1 MVMLLPLIFDI
12 RQRGL
17 LTNRKRISLRRRM
30 RSRRGRG
37 RVTRAIRALHLSLLC
52 ALLAG
57 LLAPAPAWAD
67 DGATDP
73 GEQTSA
79 LIPAR
84 RAWVVEQWKAGGP
97 GVRAAAEV
105 ALTGDQDDVMHFF
118 AVVNGETFQDDR
130 VAAAQKANVGGRSL
144 QAAARTALDGTPE
157 DLAAFLEDGWQGP
170 LAEDQRVR
178 VAQIINEGGPGVRE
192 AGRAALNGSA
202 EDVRKFLEEGRYTK
216 RDEDQ
221 RVELAQILNSGGP
234 EVRTAGRIALN
245 GSADDIREFLEVGQY
260 VARARDEEQTS
271 VAELAEEAR
280 EAGRRAKSETEAAK
294 KASAHAVT
302 ASELAKKAAKAAAT
316 EAEAAKDDSRKA
328 AGAAQRAASAASQ
341 AASAAQEAI
350 GAARAATQ
358 SARVAANSAAQAASA
373 AAGASQA
380 ASRARGAAAAAA
392 INAGDA
398 SAARKAAEVARA
410 AAQGAD
416 RAADAAD
423 EAHKAATDAGDAAQD
438 AVAAGANAQ
447 AAANAAEEAG
457 NYAGQSD
464 AHAAQAR
471 RAAAEA
477 RRHADE
483 ATRAA
488 NAATALARKAATA
501 AGQARDAARSAAK
514 HANAAA
520 KDADEAADHAGEA
533 ASAATKSAAH
543 AKAAQEDADAA
554 SAAVDKAKDIYALAR
569 EFEAAEILTRTN
581 EGIEHAK
588 DLKADND
595 ELQADRTAAAEEL
608 KKFQTEAQRLAAEAG
623 QDGADAKDVVVKG
636 RKVALLAMKSGG
648 PWSQAAAETALG
660 GADDDVAAYV
670 RTGWKEA
677 LQQDDRVD
685 VGRLAGESPLES
697 VRNAAEQALKG
708 DAAQISAFLATGQY
722 QAGAEDFRVEIAQV
736 INRGGPGVRE
746 AGRAAL
752 NSGSTDKYCEFLATG
767 QYTARTEDE
776 RVRAAQLINSG
787 GPEMKAAGRIALE
800 SPPQLLHTFI
810 EAGQYTAQR
819 KDLLAATHK
828 ARVQQL
834 IAEAAR
840 TAATAQQNAAEARRV
855 AALAVRKTDE
865 AKKYAKQAQT
875 SADAAKASAAEAAK
889 SAKEAE
895 ASAARA
901 AESAKTARKAEA
913 DANHAASN
921 AATSAADA
929 TVSAQLAHVS
939 ANTAWAEARRA
950 RASATAAGKDATAA
964 HKAAEEAFN
973 IALDKF
979 KAEAEA
985 QRKAEAE
992 AKKKAAKDPGK
1003 IARDQY
1009 MCGVMGCDA
1018 AHNFPSWCIRNEG
1031 YCTILAAGEKLEPGL
1046 EKIWK
1051 FEKDLIGIGMLQEC
1065 AQTGDLET
1073 CLQLAQDVSFG
1084 SKLRLLSRTY
1094 RALRFLEKGCTQCFP
1109 AGTRVLMGDRSTRN
1123 IEDIT
1128 PGEKVLATDP
1138 ETGRTAPRKVTRRI
1152 VTEDD
1157 KHFNELTLTTPNGP
1171 RTLNATYEH
1180 PFWSPSQHRWLQA
1193 QALTPGTTL
1202 LSNDGTT
1209 VRVQANRP
1217 FDKHARTYNLTV
1229 DELHTYYV
1237 LAGSTPVL
1245 VHNSRC
1251 GHLEGERDYDVYH
1264 PETGNRITD
1273 IDHID
1278 DGVLWEEKSA
1288 LYGDETWISKQID
1301 GKLKKYLEAR
1311 QHMPGYEDSPIGF
1324 RLTNPLI
1331 DPRFRAALEQHV
1343 GNLRQANPGV
1353 DIRLEFA
1360 P

>member
-1 MVMLLPLIFDI
+1 M
-12 RQRGL
+12 
-17 LTNRKRISLRRRM
+17 
-30 RSRRGRG
+30 
-37 RVTRAIRALHLSLLC
+37 TRAVRALHLSLLC

-67 DGATDP
+67 GGATGP
-73 GEQTSA
+73 GDHPPSQISA
-79 LIPAR
+79 K
-84 RAWVVEQWKAGGP
+84 RAWIVEQWKTGGP
-97 GVRAAAEV
+97 GVKAAAEV
-105 ALTGDQDDVMHFF
+105 ALAGTDDDVMHFLT
-118 AVVNGETFQDDR
+118 VVEGETFQDNR
-130 VAAAQKANVGGRSL
+130 VAAAQRANVGGRAL
-144 QAAARTALDGTPE
+144 QEAARTALGENPDK
-157 DLAAFLEDGWQGP
+157 LKAFLVRGWQAP

-192 AGRAALNGSA
+192 AGRAALNGTA
-202 EDVRKFLEEGRYTK
+202 DDVRKFLEEGRYTK
-216 RDEDQ
+216 RDGDQ

-271 VAELAEEAR
+271 VAELADQAR

-316 EAEAAKDDSRKA
+316 EAAAAKDDSQKA

-350 GAARAATQ
+350 GAARAATH
-358 SARVAANSAAQAASA
+358 SAHVAANAAAQAASA

-392 INAGDA
+392 TNAADA
-398 SAARKAAEVARA
+398 SAARKAADVARTA
-410 AAQGAD
+410 AKGAD

-423 EAHKAATDAGDAAQD
+423 EATKAATEAGNAAQD

-447 AAANAAEEAG
+447 AAANSAEEAG
-457 NYAGQSD
+457 TYAGQSD

-488 NAATALARKAATA
+488 NAATSLARKAATA

-520 KDADEAADHAGEA
+520 KEADEAADQAGEA
-533 ASAATKSAAH
+533 AGAATKSANH

-554 SAAVDKAKDIYALAR
+554 SAAVDKAKDIYGLAR

-581 EGIEHAK
+581 EGIERAK

-595 ELQADRTAAAEEL
+595 DLEEDRTAAAGEL
-608 KKFQTEAQRLAAEAG
+608 KKFQTDAQRLATEAG

-648 PWSQAAAETALG
+648 PWSQAAAEAALG
-660 GADDDVAAYV
+660 GSDADVADYV
-670 RTGWKEA
+670 RTRWKEA

-685 VGRLAGESPLES
+685 VGRLAGESPLEP
-697 VRNAAEQALKG
+697 VRDAAEQALKG
-708 DAAQISAFLATGQY
+708 DAAQVSAFLSTGQF
-722 QAGAEDFRVEIAQV
+722 QAGAADFRVEIAQV
-736 INRGGPGVRE
+736 INGGGPGVQE

-752 NSGSTDKYCEFLATG
+752 NSGSTDKYGEFLAKG
-767 QYTARTEDE
+767 QYTARTQDE
-776 RVRAAQLINSG
+776 RVRAGQLINSG

-800 SPPQLLHTFI
+800 SPPQLLHSFI
-810 EAGQYTAQR
+810 EAGQYTAER

-840 TAATAQQNAAEARRV
+840 TAATAQQNAAEARKV
-855 AALAVRKTDE
+855 AALAVKKAEE
-865 AKKYAKQAQT
+865 AKKYAKQAQD
-875 SADAAKASAAEAAK
+875 SATEAKNSAADAAK

-929 TVSAQLAHVS
+929 TVSSQLAHVS

-950 RASATAAGKDATAA
+950 RISATAAGKDATAA
-964 HKAAEEAFN
+964 NKAAHEAFN
-973 IALDKF
+973 IAADKF

-1018 AHNFPSWCIRNEG
+1018 AHNFPSWCIRHEG

-1046 EKIWK
+1046 EKMWA
-1051 FEKDLIGIGMLQEC
+1051 FEKDLLGIGMLQEC
-1065 AQTGDLET
+1065 VRTGDFDACT
-1073 CLQLAQDVSFG
+1073 QLARDAAFG
-1084 SKLRLLSRTY
+1084 SKLRLLSSAY
-1094 RALRFLEKGCTQCFP
+1094 RGLRFLERGCTQCFL
-1109 AGTRVLMGDRSTRN
+1109 AGTKVLMGDGTTRN
-1123 IEDIT
+1123 IEDVA

-1138 ETGRTAPRKVTRRI
+1138 ETGETAPRKVTRLI

-1157 KHFNELTLTTPNGP
+1157 KHFNELTLTTRNGP
-1171 RTLNATYEH
+1171 RKLTATYEH
-1180 PFWSPSQHRWLQA
+1180 PFWNPSQHRWLPA
-1193 QALTPGTTL
+1193 QELTPGTTL

-1209 VRVQANRP
+1209 VRVQANRS
-1217 FDKHARTYNLTV
+1217 FDKYARTYNLTV
-1229 DELHTYYV
+1229 EGLHTYYV
-1237 LAGSTPVL
+1237 LAGQTPVL
-1245 VHNSRC
+1245 VHNSNGC
-1251 GHLEGERDYDVYH
+1251 GGIALGLSEVDADPMVLHEFADSIGAKSYH
-1264 PETGNRITD
+1264 DWPSAGDSWVSELKGFINDGKTPIHFNLDGITD
-1273 IDHID
+1273 PVALARKGKGMDPIF
-1278 DGVLWEEKSA
+1278 DGHATAWELS
-1288 LYGDETWISKQID
+1288 LIQD
-1301 GKLKKYLEAR
+1301 
-1311 QHMPGYEDSPIGF
+1311 
-1324 RLTNPLI
+1324 NPSI
-1331 DPRFRAALEQHV
+1331 WPRVTFYRNGV
-1343 GNLRQANPGV
+1343 PDANP
-1353 DIRLEFA
+1353 FA
-1360 P
+1360 H